1 MTGGVR
7 MGIKRTL
14 LILNLGISSYLNH
27 VRLLF
32 GQVKGTIIINTVFVI
47 FIVFFTFFLSII
59 FFLQI
64 KKNLLR
70 KIIQIIMIIITGMGI
85 KKTLL
90 ILNLKASSYL
100 SYIWPLFS
108 QTEDIIINRAFVIF
122 IIIFILFYLLFFL
135 QIKKKTFGK
144 IIQIIMIV
152 MTGRAGVGIK
162 RPFQVVFK
170 LYLSYI

>member
-1 MTGGVR
+1 
-7 MGIKRTL
+7 
-14 LILNLGISSYLNH
+14 
-27 VRLLF
+27 
-32 GQVKGTIIINTVFVI
+32 
-47 FIVFFTFFLSII
+47 
-59 FFLQI
+59 
-64 KKNLLR
+64 
-70 KIIQIIMIIITGMGI
+70 MIIVTGIGI